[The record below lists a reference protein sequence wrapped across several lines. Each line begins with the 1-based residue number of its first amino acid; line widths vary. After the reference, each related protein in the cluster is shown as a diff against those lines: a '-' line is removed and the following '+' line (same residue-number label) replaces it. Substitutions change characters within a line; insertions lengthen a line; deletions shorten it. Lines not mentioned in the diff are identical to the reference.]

1 MGVARATSTAPE
13 DGAMGDAGEGAG
25 APAGTLDGAML
36 RRALGGFATGVT
48 VTTALGPDGR
58 PAGFTANSFTSV
70 SLEPPLVLVCLGR
83 GAASYPVFAQA
94 DGFAVNVLSADQQ
107 EVARVFATRGA
118 DKFASVA
125 WGPRETGAPVF
136 RGVAAWFDCRMR
148 ERIDAGDHVIVI
160 GEVIGFG
167 RAAAAP
173 LLYCGGRFAA
183 LDSGVRLSVVARAG
197 DAILTREDGRGLR
210 LPTAAAFGP
219 ADDPASL
226 SGLIAR
232 WCEGAGRP
240 TPLHSFD
247 EPDGAHRVVYAVD
260 ADALRPSG
268 PSWRATPV
276 AGAADAMACPLEV
289 EAVRAALSRAVR
301 HRS

>member
-1 MGVARATSTAPE
+1 MGVARATSAAPE
-13 DGAMGDAGEGAG
+13 GGAMGTGEGG
-25 APAGTLDGAML
+25 PLDGAML

-83 GAASYPVFAQA
+83 GAASYPVFAEA
-94 DGFAVNVLSADQQ
+94 GSFAVNVLSADQQ

-136 RGVAAWFDCRMR
+136 RGVAAWFECRMR

-160 GEVIGFG
+160 GEVVGFG
-167 RAAAAP
+167 RGTAAP
-173 LLYCGGRFAA
+173 LVYCGGRFAA

-197 DAILTREDGRGLR
+197 DAILTCEDGRGLR

-226 SGLIAR
+226 SGLLAR

-240 TPLHSFD
+240 APLHSFD

-260 ADALRPSG
+260 AEALRPAG
-268 PSWRATPV
+268 PTWRAT
-276 AGAADAMACPLEV
+276 ALAEAADAMACPLEA
-289 EAVRAALSRAVR
+289 EAVRAATRR
-301 HRS
+301 